1 MTNKFNTMTRTKT
14 SLPFFAS
21 CMFAALCLNSVHS
34 DKSDKA
40 SDMTALLNRLI
51 RGYDKRLRP
60 NFGGPPV
67 RVTIGLWVLSID
79 SINVVD
85 MDYKLDFFLRQ
96 LWNDPRL
103 KHDWNETLALSNTM
117 LDKIWV
123 PDTYF
128 ENSKS
133 SKFHKVTM
141 VNKLLSISPD
151 GGVHYNARVTVR
163 ANCPMDLR
171 LFPFDKQQCDLN
183 IESYGYNA
191 ENMQYQW
198 ENRTDKG
205 VAVNEKL
212 DDMPQYNLTGATTRR
227 YFTVY
232 YSGNWSRL
240 STSFSFTRRAGYF
253 LIHIYAPCTLIVI
266 LSWISFCI
274 PHDSTAARIALG
286 ITSVLTITTILNMLN
301 TTMPKVSYVKAIDWY
316 LIGSFLFVFGVLVEY
331 TFVLYV
337 VNVHNKRLKRIM
349 IAHELEAAEEEHVN
363 KRNLTNSTTKGNVS
377 PKNHHNH
384 DNSYGYDPLESYSA
398 FYEKSKKPV
407 TQLCERSKA
416 KRRHSVSDIE
426 HRPLTYPRTPQCS
439 VKRSCAN
446 LIDPDCLDD
455 YARIIFPICFILFN
469 IIYWLH
475 FKVL

>member
-1 MTNKFNTMTRTKT
+1 MNVNRACWTFMT
-14 SLPFFAS
+14 SVIV
-21 CMFAALCLNSVHS
+21 ALCSNVVHS
-34 DKSDKA
+34 KESAKGK
-40 SDMTALLNRLI
+40 DMTALLDNLI
-51 RGYDKRLRP
+51 EGYDKRLRP
-60 NFGGPPV
+60 NFGGQPV
-67 RVTIGLWVLSID
+67 IVTVGLWVLSID

-96 LWNDPRL
+96 LWKDPRL
-103 KHDWNETLALSNTM
+103 KHEWNGTLALSNTM
-117 LDKIWV
+117 MNKIWV

-133 SKFHKVTM
+133 SQFHKVTM
-141 VNKLLSISPD
+141 INKLLSISPD
-151 GGVHYNARVTVR
+151 GGVHYNARVTIR

-171 LFPFDKQQCDLN
+171 LFPFDKQQCNLN

-191 ENMQYQW
+191 ENMQYKW

-205 VAVNEKL
+205 VAVNKQL
-212 DDMPQYNLTGATTRR
+212 DNMPQYNLTGTSTKS

-240 STSFSFTRRAGYF
+240 SSSFGFTRLAGYF
-253 LIHIYAPCTLIVI
+253 LIHIYAPCALIVI

-274 PHDSTAARIALG
+274 PPDATAARIALG

-337 VNVHNKRLKRIM
+337 VNVHNKRLKRTM
-349 IAHELEAAEEEHVN
+349 LEHQIEEADEQVVKNGSRKPAMNGMVPH
-363 KRNLTNSTTKGNVS
+363 SGN
-377 PKNHHNH
+377 HN
-384 DNSYGYDPLESYSA
+384 YDYDSLESYST
-398 FYEKSKKPV
+398 FTDKSKRA
-407 TQLCERSKA
+407 TTHLCERSKA
-416 KRRHSVSDIE
+416 KRHHFSSDIE

-439 VKRSCAN
+439 VQRSCLH
-446 LIDPDCLDD
+446 LIDPDCIDD
-455 YARIIFPICFILFN
+455 YARLLFPICFVLFN
-469 IIYWLH
+469 IVYWLR
-475 FKVL
+475 FKLL

>member
-1 MTNKFNTMTRTKT
+1 MICHN
-14 SLPFFAS
+14 
-21 CMFAALCLNSVHS
+21 
-34 DKSDKA
+34 
-40 SDMTALLNRLI
+40 
-51 RGYDKRLRP
+51 
-60 NFGGPPV
+60 
-67 RVTIGLWVLSID
+67 
-79 SINVVD
+79 
-85 MDYKLDFFLRQ
+85 
-96 LWNDPRL
+96 
-103 KHDWNETLALSNTM
+103 
-117 LDKIWV
+117 
-123 PDTYF
+123 
-128 ENSKS
+128 
-133 SKFHKVTM
+133 
-141 VNKLLSISPD
+141 
-151 GGVHYNARVTVR
+151 
-163 ANCPMDLR
+163 
-171 LFPFDKQQCDLN
+171 
-183 IESYGYNA
+183 
-191 ENMQYQW
+191 
-198 ENRTDKG
+198 
-205 VAVNEKL
+205 
-212 DDMPQYNLTGATTRR
+212 
-227 YFTVY
+227 
-232 YSGNWSRL
+232 
-240 STSFSFTRRAGYF
+240 
-253 LIHIYAPCTLIVI
+253 
-266 LSWISFCI
+266 
-274 PHDSTAARIALG
+274 
-286 ITSVLTITTILNMLN
+286 TILRAQPQED
-301 TTMPKVSYVKAIDWY
+301 TSRFIIRVSYVKAIDWY

-475 FKVL
+475 FKVLWVERNAMAVTFGSPS

>member
-1 MTNKFNTMTRTKT
+1 MNGKSGSRWTLAAYVIATLFIRAVQSKESAEAKT
-14 SLPFFAS
+14 
-21 CMFAALCLNSVHS
+21 
-34 DKSDKA
+34 
-40 SDMTALLNRLI
+40 MTALLNNLI
-51 RGYDKRLRP
+51 KDYDKRLRP

-67 RVTIGLWVLSID
+67 MVTVGLWVLSID

-103 KHDWNETLALSNTM
+103 KHNRNETLAVSNSM
-117 LDKIWV
+117 LDKIWL

-133 SKFHKVTM
+133 SQFHKVTM
-141 VNKLLSISPD
+141 INKLLSISPD

-171 LFPFDKQQCDLN
+171 LFPFDKQQCNLN

-191 ENMQYQW
+191 ENMQYRW

-212 DDMPQYNLTGATTRR
+212 DDMPQYNLTGATTTS
-227 YFTVY
+227 YFTGY

-240 STSFSFTRRAGYF
+240 SSSFNFTRRAGYF
-253 LIHIYAPCTLIVI
+253 LIHIYAPCALIVI

-274 PHDSTAARIALG
+274 PPDATAARIALG

-316 LIGSFLFVFGVLVEY
+316 LIGSFLFVFCVLVEY

-337 VNVHNKRLKRIM
+337 VNVHNKRLKKIM
-349 IAHELEAAEEEHVN
+349 DLQQIEEAEEESLKN
-363 KRNLTNSTTKGNVS
+363 NSRKSAMNGSIPHKGN
-377 PKNHHNH
+377 PDYDH
-384 DNSYGYDPLESYSA
+384 YDPLESYSA
-398 FYEKSKKPV
+398 FADKSKKA
-407 TQLCERSKA
+407 TTHLCERSRA
-416 KRRHSVSDIE
+416 KRYRSSSDIE
-426 HRPLTYPRTPQCS
+426 HRPLTYPRSPQCS
-439 VKRSCAN
+439 VKRTC
-446 LIDPDCLDD
+446 LHFIDPDCVDD
-455 YARIIFPICFILFN
+455 YARVLFPICFALFN
-469 IIYWLH
+469 IIYWLR
-475 FKVL
+475 FKFL